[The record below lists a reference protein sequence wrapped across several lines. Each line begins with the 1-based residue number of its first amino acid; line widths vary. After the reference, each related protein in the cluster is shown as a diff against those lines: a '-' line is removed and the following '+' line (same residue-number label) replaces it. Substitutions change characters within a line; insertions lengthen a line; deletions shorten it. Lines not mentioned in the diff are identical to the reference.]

1 MDITFDDYEQLHPE
15 QISEE
20 EFESLLPSA
29 SAFIDAVTARR
40 AAAATGYKAER
51 VKHAMIAVIH
61 EMAAQKAA
69 RGANGARI
77 NSVSNDGY
85 SESYGNSNSVANE
98 EKDLRSIAFRYL
110 SGTGLMGAL

>member
-1 MDITFDDYEQLHPE
+1 MDITFNDYEQLHPG

-20 EFESLLPSA
+20 EFDSLLPSA
-29 SAFIDAVTARR
+29 SAFIDTITVRR

-51 VKHAMIAVIH
+51 VRHALIAVIH
-61 EMAAQKAA
+61 EMAAQNAA
-69 RGANGARI
+69 RGASGARV

-85 SESYGNSNSVANE
+85 SESYGNSNSAENE
-98 EKDLRSIAFRYL
+98 EKTLRCIAFQYL